1 MRRKAKYGNRKIIKD
16 GQAFDSVKEAR
27 RWFELCLLE
36 KAGEITD
43 LRRQVEFPL
52 LPTQREE
59 STEVYKRGEN
69 KGKPKPGKV
78 IEKPVVYIADF
89 VYKHTATGKIIVEDT
104 KGVKTKDYILKR
116 KLMLYF
122 HKIKIREV

>member
-104 KGVKTKDYILKR
+104 KGFKTKEYILKR
-116 KLMLYF
+116 KMLLYF

>member
-1 MRRKAKYGNRKIIKD
+1 MRRKSKYGNRQVIRD

-27 RWFELCLLE
+27 RWIELCLLE

-59 STEVYKRGEN
+59 PTEVYQRGEN

-78 IEKPVVYIADF
+78 TEKPVVYIADF
-89 VYKHTATGKIIVEDT
+89 VYKTKEGETVVEDT
-104 KGVKTKDYILKR
+104 KGFKTKEYILKR
-116 KLMLYF
+116 KMLLYF
-122 HKIKIREV
+122 HKIKIKEV

>member
-1 MRRKAKYGNRKIIKD
+1 MRRNKYGNRKIIKD

-27 RWFELCLLE
+27 RYLELCLLE

-89 VYKHTATGKIIVEDT
+89 VYKHTATGETVVEDT
-104 KGVKTKDYILKR
+104 KGFKTKEYILKR
-116 KLMLYF
+116 KMLLYF

>member
-1 MRRKAKYGNRKIIKD
+1 MRNKYGNRKIIKD

-27 RWFELCLLE
+27 RWIELSLLE

-52 LPTQREE
+52 LPTQREA
-59 STEVYKRGEN
+59 STEVYQRGEN

-78 IEKPVVYIADF
+78 IEKPVVYVADF
-89 VYKHTATGKIIVEDT
+89 VYKTKGGETIVEDT
-104 KGVKTKDYILKR
+104 KGFRTKDYVLKR
-116 KLMLYF
+116 KMLLYF

>member
-1 MRRKAKYGNRKIIKD
+1 MRNKYGNRKIIKD
-16 GQAFDSVKEAR
+16 GKAFDSVKEAR
-27 RWFELCLLE
+27 RWCELCLLE

-59 STEVYKRGEN
+59 STEVYQRGES

-78 IEKPVVYIADF
+78 IEKPVVYVADF
-89 VYKHTATGKIIVEDT
+89 VYKTKEGETVVEDT
-104 KGVKTKDYILKR
+104 KGFRTKDYVLKR
-116 KLMLYF
+116 KMLLYF
-122 HKIKIREV
+122 HKIKISEV

>member
-78 IEKPVVYIADF
+78 IEKPVVYVADF
-89 VYKHTATGKIIVEDT
+89 VYMTKEGETVVEDT
-104 KGVKTKDYILKR
+104 KGFRTKDYVLKR
-116 KLMLYF
+116 KMMLYF

>member
-1 MRRKAKYGNRKIIKD
+1 MRRKSKYGNRKIIRD

-27 RWFELCLLE
+27 RWLELCLLE

-59 STEVYKRGEN
+59 STKVYQRGEN

-89 VYKHTATGKIIVEDT
+89 VYKRTDTGETIVEDT
-104 KGVKTKDYILKR
+104 KGFRTKEYILKR
-116 KLMLYF
+116 KMLLYF
-122 HKIKIREV
+122 HKIKISEV

>member
-1 MRRKAKYGNRKIIKD
+1 MRRKPKYGNRKITKN

-52 LPTQREE
+52 LPSQREE

-89 VYKHTATGKIIVEDT
+89 VYKTKEGKTVVEDT
-104 KGVKTKDYILKR
+104 KGFKTKEYVLKR
-116 KLMLYF
+116 KMMLYF

>member
-1 MRRKAKYGNRKIIKD
+1 MRRKSKYGNRKIIKD

-27 RWFELCLLE
+27 RWCELCLLE

-52 LPTQREE
+52 LPTQREA
-59 STEVYKRGEN
+59 STEVYQRGEN

-78 IEKPVVYIADF
+78 IEKPVVYVADF
-89 VYKHTATGKIIVEDT
+89 VYMTKEGETVVEDT
-104 KGVKTKDYILKR
+104 KGFRTKDYVLKR
-116 KLMLYF
+116 KMMLYF

>member
-16 GQAFDSVKEAR
+16 GQTFDSVKEAR

-89 VYKHTATGKIIVEDT
+89 VYKHTATGKTIVEDT
-104 KGVKTKDYILKR
+104 KGFKTKDYILKR
-116 KLMLYF
+116 KMLLYF
-122 HKIKIREV
+122 HNIKIREV

>member
-1 MRRKAKYGNRKIIKD
+1 MRRKPKYGNRKITKN

-78 IEKPVVYIADF
+78 IEKPVVYVADF
-89 VYKHTATGKIIVEDT
+89 VYKHTATGETVVEDT
-104 KGVKTKDYILKR
+104 KGFKTKEYILKR
-116 KLMLYF
+116 KMLLYF

>member
-1 MRRKAKYGNRKIIKD
+1 MRRKPKYGNRKITKD

-27 RWFELCLLE
+27 RWIDLCLLE
-36 KAGEITD
+36 KAGEITE
-43 LRRQVEFPL
+43 LHRQVEFPL
-52 LPTQREE
+52 LPSQREE

-78 IEKPVVYIADF
+78 IEKPVVYVADF
-89 VYKHTATGKIIVEDT
+89 VYMTKEGETVVEDT
-104 KGVKTKDYILKR
+104 KGFRTKDYVLKR
-116 KLMLYF
+116 KMMLYF

>member
-1 MRRKAKYGNRKIIKD
+1 MRNKYGNRKIIKD

-27 RWFELCLLE
+27 RWCELCLLE

-52 LPTQREE
+52 LPTQREA
-59 STEVYKRGEN
+59 STEVYQRGEN

-78 IEKPVVYIADF
+78 IEKPVVYVADF
-89 VYKHTATGKIIVEDT
+89 VYKTKEGETVVEDT
-104 KGVKTKDYILKR
+104 KGFRTKDYVLKR
-116 KLMLYF
+116 KMLLYF

>member
-52 LPTQREE
+52 LPSQREE

-89 VYKHTATGKIIVEDT
+89 VYKTKEGKTVVEDT
-104 KGVKTKDYILKR
+104 KGFKTKEYVLKR
-116 KLMLYF
+116 KMMLYF

>member
-1 MRRKAKYGNRKIIKD
+1 MRRKSKYGNRQIIKD

-27 RWFELCLLE
+27 RWCELCLLE

-59 STEVYKRGEN
+59 STEVYQRGES

-78 IEKPVVYIADF
+78 IEKPVVYVADF
-89 VYKHTATGKIIVEDT
+89 VYKTKEGETVVEDT
-104 KGVKTKDYILKR
+104 KGFRTKDYVLKR
-116 KLMLYF
+116 KMLLYF
-122 HKIKIREV
+122 HKIKISEV

>member
-1 MRRKAKYGNRKIIKD
+1 MRNKYGNRKIIKD

-27 RWFELCLLE
+27 RWCELCLLE

-43 LRRQVEFPL
+43 LCRQVEFPL
-52 LPTQREE
+52 LPTQREA
-59 STEVYKRGEN
+59 STEVYQRGEN

-78 IEKPVVYIADF
+78 IEKPVVYVADF
-89 VYKHTATGKIIVEDT
+89 VYKTKEGETVVEDT
-104 KGVKTKDYILKR
+104 KGFRTKDYVLKR
-116 KLMLYF
+116 KMLLYF

>member
-1 MRRKAKYGNRKIIKD
+1 MRNKYGNRKIIKD

-27 RWFELCLLE
+27 RWLELSLLE

-52 LPTQREE
+52 LPTQREA
-59 STEVYKRGEN
+59 STEVYKKGEN

-78 IEKPVVYIADF
+78 IEKPVVYVADF
-89 VYKHTATGKIIVEDT
+89 VYKTKEGETVVEDT
-104 KGVKTKDYILKR
+104 KGFKTKDYVLKR
-116 KLMLYF
+116 KMLLYF

>member
-1 MRRKAKYGNRKIIKD
+1 MRNKYGNRKIIKD

-27 RWFELCLLE
+27 RWCELCLLE

-52 LPTQREE
+52 LPTQREA
-59 STEVYKRGEN
+59 STEVYQRGEN

-89 VYKHTATGKIIVEDT
+89 VYKRTDTGETIVEDT
-104 KGVKTKDYILKR
+104 KGFRTKEYILKR
-116 KLMLYF
+116 KMLLYF
-122 HKIKIREV
+122 HKIKISEV

>member
-1 MRRKAKYGNRKIIKD
+1 MRRKSKYGNRKIIKD
-16 GQAFDSVKEAR
+16 GQAFDSAKEAR
-27 RWFELCLLE
+27 RWLELCLLE

-52 LPTQREE
+52 LPTQREA
-59 STEVYKRGEN
+59 STEVYQRGEN

-89 VYKHTATGKIIVEDT
+89 VYKRTDTGETVVEDT
-104 KGVKTKDYILKR
+104 KGFRTKEYILKR
-116 KLMLYF
+116 KMLLYF
-122 HKIKIREV
+122 HKIKISEV

>member
-1 MRRKAKYGNRKIIKD
+1 MRRKSKYGNRKIIKD

-27 RWFELCLLE
+27 RWIELSLLE

-52 LPTQREE
+52 LPTQREA
-59 STEVYKRGEN
+59 STEVYQRGEN

-78 IEKPVVYIADF
+78 IEKPVVYVADF
-89 VYKHTATGKIIVEDT
+89 VYKTKEGETVVEDT
-104 KGVKTKDYILKR
+104 KGFRTKDYVLKR
-116 KLMLYF
+116 KMLLYF